1 MKGILR
7 DSIRAGNDYKVPAGI
22 NHIRAHKASR
32 SVPLTGISVP
42 LTGINVGIR
51 SENKRRRRAN
61 FTGESTAPRPKP
73 GAKAADGHKEHT
85 EVSRGGQANRVR
97 GWVRFVK

>member
-51 SENKRRRRAN
+51 SENKRRTSICAACKLYGR
-61 FTGESTAPRPKP
+61 EHSTE
-73 GAKAADGHKEHT
+73 AKACCE
-85 EVSRGGQANRVR
+85 SGGRTQGAH
-97 GWVRFVK
+97 